1 MNLNL
6 RGYKLV
12 YRDDKHGATGTC
24 LKTCTQFKNK
34 AYRSSAVTKLFE
46 VPLAM
51 AQSGSRRRPGG
62 YTCTRT
68 TAAWVPVPVAKPT
81 KCS

>member
-1 MNLNL
+1 MKLNL

-46 VPLAM
+46 VPLAL
-51 AQSGSRRRPGG
+51 AQYPKPQNPSGIN
-62 YTCTRT
+62 Y
-68 TAAWVPVPVAKPT
+68 
-81 KCS
+81 